1 MNKNFFERYNLINS
15 ELALIRALNQAME
28 PMLREQ
34 DLDRV
39 LPLIL
44 ETAIHLIPNAQTG
57 SLLVKEGPVFK
68 FKAAHGFELEVLK
81 KVEIPLESSVLT
93 IAKGSEVLKIKNL
106 GEFDR
111 NYLPSQ
117 DYQILWE
124 HGGLSEIK
132 VSLISPLMLPSGKG
146 EPWDQKET
154 IGQITVNNMEDE
166 DAFSDI
172 ACEIL
177 ALLAKQASLALWRAQ
192 IYSELQYKEQ
202 LLQDLLDHAQEGIWR
217 VDNQGKTIF
226 VNPRMEQIL
235 GYSKDDLI
243 GKPAHLFIYR
253 GEPEKGKRYEK
264 RRRNGIE
271 ETFEDCLRDKNG
283 NPVWVELKVSPLLSP
298 EGKVIGSQILLIDIT
313 ERRSLEKTKDDL
325 LYAFSH
331 EMKTPIQ
338 SLTASIEKMKIDL
351 KEGRLPNHRLEEFLP
366 ILDRNILRLQSLAN
380 NFLDAQKGWKG
391 ESEEGLSPIDLKEV
405 ILEALRLEVSQAIA
419 KGLEVETDLPQSFPL
434 IYGERERL
442 VQVFLNL
449 ISNAIRFSSKGKIKI
464 RGYAD
469 RDSVKVTISDEG
481 IGIPLEE
488 MPLVF
493 SPFYRPLDETRRVYA
508 GLGLGLYVSKK
519 IVEKHRGNI
528 DLQSEPGLGTT
539 VTVTLPVH

>member
-1 MNKNFFERYNLINS
+1 MNWDFFERYHLINS
-15 ELALIRALNQAME
+15 ELAVIRALNQAME

-34 DLDRV
+34 DLDKV

-44 ETAIHLIPNAQTG
+44 KTAIHLIPHAQTG
-57 SLLVKEGPVFK
+57 SLLVKEGNSFK
-68 FKAAHGFELEVLK
+68 FKAAYGFDLEVLK
-81 KVEIPLESSVLT
+81 KVEIPLESSVLIT
-93 IAKGSEVLKIKNL
+93 AKGSEVLKIKDL

-111 NYLPSQ
+111 NYLPSR
-117 DYQILWE
+117 DFQILWE
-124 HGGLSEIK
+124 SGGLSDIK
-132 VSLISPLMLPSGKG
+132 VSLIAPLMLPGGKG
-146 EPWDQKET
+146 EPWDPKET

-166 DAFSDI
+166 EAFSDI

-192 IYSELQYKEQ
+192 IYSELQYKEK

-217 VDNQGKTIF
+217 VDKEGKTIF

-235 GYSKDDLI
+235 GYCREELM
-243 GKPAHLFIYR
+243 GKPAHLFIYK

-271 ETFEDCLRDKNG
+271 ETFEDCLQDKNG

-298 EGKVIGSQILLIDIT
+298 EGEVMGSQILLIDIT
-313 ERRSLEKTKDDL
+313 ERRNLEKTKDDL

-338 SLTASIEKMKIDL
+338 SLNASVEKMKIDL
-351 KEGRLPNHRLEEFLP
+351 KEGRLPDHRLEEFLP
-366 ILDRNILRLQSLAN
+366 IIDRNLLRLQSLAN
-380 NFLDAQKGWKG
+380 NFLDAQKEWRG
-391 ESEEGLSPIDLKEV
+391 EGEERFSPVDLKEA
-405 ILEALRLEVSQAIA
+405 LMEALRLEAPQAIS
-419 KGLEVETDLPQSFPL
+419 KGLEVETDIPQSFPV
-434 IYGERERL
+434 IFGEREKI

-464 RGYAD
+464 GGYAD
-469 RDSVKVTISDEG
+469 MDSVKVTISDEG
-481 IGIPLEE
+481 IGIPEEE

-493 SPFYRPLDETRRVYA
+493 TPFYRPLDETRRVYA
-508 GLGLGLYVSKK
+508 GLGLGLYVAKK
-519 IVEKHRGNI
+519 IVEKHRGKI
-528 DLQSEPGLGTT
+528 DLQSDPGVGTT
-539 VTVTLPVH
+539 VTVTLPLH